1 MGSEDDTYVEVW
13 YLVGMCY
20 HELNE
25 DDSASQ
31 YLTKA
36 ESMLLQLENVSEAKE
51 LLVVVQKLIKQLPD
65 DLVADAMAEWT
76 ERDMAKLSMIHD
88 DDDDD
93 DEEMVNDDDEEIS
106 NELPKNNNNKK
117 ENESGNNILEKE
129 VQT

>member
-93 DEEMVNDDDEEIS
+93 DEEIS